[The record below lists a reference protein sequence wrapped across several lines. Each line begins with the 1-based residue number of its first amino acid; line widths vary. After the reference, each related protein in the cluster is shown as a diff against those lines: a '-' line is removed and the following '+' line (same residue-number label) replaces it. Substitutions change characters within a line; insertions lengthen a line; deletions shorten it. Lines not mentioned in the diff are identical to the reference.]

1 MPQRPEAVLENLRK
15 RQFAPVY
22 FLQGDEP
29 YYIDLISDFIENNAI
44 AEHERGFNQVV
55 CYGKDV
61 AVGTIITQARRFP
74 MMAERQ
80 VVIVKEAQEIAD
92 LPRDDGQRRDV
103 KSPTCE
109 SRSSRHRYGT
119 DAPRSGKMPAATRQR
134 RRRRHT
140 AGSRD
145 R

>member
-92 LPRDDGQRRDV
+92 LPRDDGQ
-103 KSPTCE
+103 KLLE
-109 SRSSRHRYGT
+109 SYVLNPLPSTILVFAHKHKTLDGRK
-119 DAPRSGKMPAATRQR
+119 PLFNQ
-134 RRRRHT
+134 
-140 AGSRD
+140 
-145 R
+145 